1 MERNDAWAASIK
13 PINITT
19 FFRSLPGRTPPETA
33 TEERAAARERILFLT
48 AELNAL
54 MLARPV
60 DPRVP
65 HDLDAL
71 STMIADRS
79 ARYTSEDWSAAYD
92 GRSKLE
98 HARGAVVAISAE
110 LRGAGDD
117 SWDDNDPWADA
128 GDAEAVEDQRDQR

>member
-33 TEERAAARERILFLT
+33 TEDRAEAREKILFFT

-54 MLARPV
+54 MLGRPV

-65 HDLDAL
+65 PDLEAL

-79 ARYTSEDWSAAYD
+79 ARYTSEDWSAVYD
-92 GRSKLE
+92 GRSRLE
-98 HARGAVVAISAE
+98 HARGAVVAISAA
-110 LRGAGDD
+110 LRGAGDNG
-117 SWDDNDPWADA
+117 WDDNDPWDDAD
-128 GDAEAVEDQRDQR
+128 AVEDQREQR